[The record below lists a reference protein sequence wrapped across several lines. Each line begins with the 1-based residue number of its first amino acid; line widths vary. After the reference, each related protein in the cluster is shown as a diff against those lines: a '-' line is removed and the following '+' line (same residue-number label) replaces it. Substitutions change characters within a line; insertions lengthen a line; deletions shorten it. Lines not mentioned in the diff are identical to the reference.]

1 MPLMKADDVNLL
13 AESDMVSWELG
24 SAYDKIVERE
34 EKARREYN
42 SQVSLSKLTIA
53 APDTGNKLNEG

>member
-24 SAYDKIVERE
+24 SAYDKIVEGG

-42 SQVSLSKLTIA
+42 SQVSFSKLTIA
-53 APDTGNKLNEG
+53 APDTRSQLNEG